1 MHLPS
6 YFDDFLQN
14 IRLTNNQVGDCK
26 RGHRSLRRR
35 LKEDDELSPILV
47 TTFLQGSYRRGTAV
61 RPHGG
66 KRADVD
72 VIVVTRLSEE
82 EYSPDEALELFVPFL
97 DRYYHDKYEAQG
109 RSFGIQLSYADL
121 DLVVTSAPSE
131 SEIGILASEAA
142 SIITEDT
149 LDEVDDWRLVKSWV
163 ALEQRSA
170 WNAGFLLEA
179 AQKETEWKLSP
190 LRIPDREVKRW
201 ESTHPLA
208 QIQWTRDKNQQ
219 CDDHYVN
226 VVKAIKWWRRVRH
239 GTEKYPKGYPVEH
252 IAGVCCPDGIASV
265 AEGVA
270 RTLETIVAD
279 YLQEATRKET
289 PFLPDH
295 GVPEHNVFSRVS
307 GEDFA
312 AFYSQVDSAAQI
324 ARRAYETDDLHE
336 SVQNWQALFGSEF
349 PDAPPPSES
358 EGGSGN
364 GGGGVVGGYTPRKE
378 KTQIGEGRFA

>member
-1 MHLPS
+1 MDLSS
-6 YFDDFLQN
+6 YFNDFLQN
-14 IRLTNNQVGDCK
+14 IRLTEKQVDDCR
-26 RGHRSLRRR
+26 RGHRTLRQR
-35 LKEDDELSPILV
+35 LKKDEELTPIVV
-47 TTFLQGSYRRGTAV
+47 TTFLQGSYRRATAV

-97 DRYYHDKYEAQG
+97 DRYYDDKYETQG
-109 RSFGIQLSYADL
+109 RSFGIQLSYVDL

-149 LDEVDDWRLVKSWV
+149 LEDVDDWRLVKSWV
-163 ALEQRSA
+163 PLEERSA
-170 WNAGFLLEA
+170 WNARFLLEA
-179 AQKETEWKLSP
+179 AQKETEWILSP
-190 LRIPDREVKRW
+190 LRIPDREAKRW

-208 QIQWTRDKNQQ
+208 QIQWTRDKNQR
-219 CDDHYVN
+219 CNGHYVN
-226 VVKAIKWWRRVRH
+226 VVKAVKWWRRVKH
-239 GTEKYPKGYPVEH
+239 GTQHYPKGYPVEH
-252 IAGVCCPDGIASV
+252 IVGLCCPDGITSV
-265 AEGVA
+265 AQGVA
-270 RTLETIVAD
+270 QTLETIVEN

-295 GVPEHNVFSRVS
+295 GVPEHNVFARVS

-312 AFYSQVDSAAQI
+312 AFYWQVRRAAEI
-324 ARRAYETDDLHE
+324 ARRAYYSQDPRE
-336 SVQNWQALFGSEF
+336 SVQGWQALFESEF
-349 PDAPPPSES
+349 PDAPPPSETDDD
-358 EGGSGN
+358 SGN
-364 GGGGVVGGYTPRKE
+364 SGGGVVGGYTPRKD